1 MIPPPE
7 NSTRARSPLTSRSA
21 GAHACSES
29 TSLSVPVTFLV
40 AVSTT
45 RSTPRLT
52 VITRLPSVFTR
63 SGSSTPASCTFVVE
77 CSGAATLDRAA
88 VATSER
94 ASMYMIC
101 GPARPHGPTFP
112 AAAVRSPAS
121 MSSQPS

>member
-1 MIPPPE
+1 M
-7 NSTRARSPLTSRSA
+7 
-21 GAHACSES
+21 
-29 TSLSVPVTFLV
+29 TFLV
-40 AVSTT
+40 AASTT

-77 CSGAATLDRAA
+77 CSGAGTLARA

-94 ASMYMIC
+94 LSMYMIC
-101 GPARPHGPTFP
+101 GPARPHGPTRL

-121 MSSQPS
+121 MSSQPL